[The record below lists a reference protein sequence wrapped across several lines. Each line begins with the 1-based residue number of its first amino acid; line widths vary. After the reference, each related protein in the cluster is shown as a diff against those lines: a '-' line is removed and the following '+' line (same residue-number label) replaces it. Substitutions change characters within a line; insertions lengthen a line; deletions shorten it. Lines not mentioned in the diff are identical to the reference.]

1 MGVLSLALVPLL
13 AVAAGRPD
21 AGVVTAGGPQAGGGA
36 PRGGGGG
43 GAGPGAGGRQRRPGG
58 GGGGG
63 GGGGAARLG
72 KFDRRCR
79 RQGVVPGVYVLDGW
93 CRPWTAGAGPG

>member
-1 MGVLSLALVPLL
+1 MTLVSLALVPLL

-21 AGVVTAGGPQAGGGA
+21 AGVVTAGDLQATVMPLESGA
-36 PRGGGGG
+36 VPDDS
-43 GAGPGAGGRQRRPGG
+43 
-58 GGGGG
+58 
-63 GGGGAARLG
+63 RLG

-93 CRPWTAGAGPG
+93 CPPWTPGAEKAAD